1 MKQQHIPATNCA
13 GTISIEGNFLTI
25 TINIANVIGIE
36 NAARFPVNSPGV
48 KEFPTIINTPAKAKI
63 IENNVIEEIFSFK
76 KKYPKIAKNKI
87 CNEIIKLVLATVVL
101 YMATTYPQ
109 KPKDK
114 ITPAIKPGKP
124 DK

>member
-1 MKQQHIPATNCA
+1 M
-13 GTISIEGNFLTI
+13 
-25 TINIANVIGIE
+25 GIE
-36 NAARFPVNSPGV
+36 KAAKFPDSSPGV
-48 KEFPTIINTPAKAKI
+48 KEFPTIINTPITAKI
-63 IENNVIEEIFSFK
+63 IDSKVTEEIFSFK